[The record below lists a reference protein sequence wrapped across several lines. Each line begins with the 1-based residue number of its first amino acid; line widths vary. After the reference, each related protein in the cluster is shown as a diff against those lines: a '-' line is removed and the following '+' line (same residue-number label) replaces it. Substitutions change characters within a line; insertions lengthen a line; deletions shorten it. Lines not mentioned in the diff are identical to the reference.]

1 MPGAK
6 ILIVDDEKV
15 FADTLAHIF
24 LSAGYKTRSVYSAEQ
39 AIETIA
45 EWLPDLVITDVIL
58 PNMNG
63 IDLAILLKSTHPGI
77 IVMMISGQ
85 ISTGALVDDAAKNGH
100 DFNILAKPV
109 PVPELLAGASKLLD
123 AKPPLIH

>member
-1 MPGAK
+1 MPGSK

-24 LSAGYKTRSVYSAEQ
+24 SHEGYRTRAVYSAEQ
-39 AIETIA
+39 AIGMIA

-58 PNMNG
+58 PKMNG
-63 IDLAILLKSTHPGI
+63 IDLAILLKSSHPGI

-85 ISTGALVDDAAKNGH
+85 ISTGALADDAAKSGH
-100 DFNILAKPV
+100 RFNILAKPV
-109 PVPELLAGASKLLD
+109 PVPELLAGASKLLTC
-123 AKPPLIH
+123 KPPLVN

>member
-24 LSAGYKTRSVYSAEQ
+24 TQEGYQTRAVYSAER
-39 AIETIA
+39 ALEVISD
-45 EWLPDLVITDVIL
+45 WVPGLVIVDVVL

-63 IDLAILLKSTHPGI
+63 IDLAIRLKSTHPSV

-85 ISTGALVDDAAKNGH
+85 LSTGTFAEDAAKNGH
-100 DFNILAKPV
+100 RFDILAKPV
-109 PVPELLAGASKLLD
+109 PVPELLAGASKLLS
-123 AKPPLIH
+123 PELTP